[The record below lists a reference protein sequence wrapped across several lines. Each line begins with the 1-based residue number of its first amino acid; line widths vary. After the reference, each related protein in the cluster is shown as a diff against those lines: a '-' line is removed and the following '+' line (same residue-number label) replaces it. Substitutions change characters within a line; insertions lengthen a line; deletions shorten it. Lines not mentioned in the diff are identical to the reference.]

1 MKRFAYLKKDHI
13 NKYFC
18 HELFHNVFILCTWED
33 IKQISLVC
41 HLWHDHVQQMR
52 NTLFRR
58 FYDRLGGDSI
68 ERREKVVDWETEV
81 KHILHTY
88 KTDFDLF
95 KYSQEVGDDLLHAS
109 VIEDGGLV
117 MDVCR
122 FVLEMGGRVAVA
134 ELLIHFQKQV
144 STQTQKSEII
154 DILDFMCDTLTCVD
168 GDDDDDEAVVY
179 VCLKEFLENGRFIKA
194 VRHIFL
200 THEAQIDSSKIFDWI
215 NNLCTEKKYADN
227 VKKEIIEFLD
237 TLADRIDDDFS
248 SFYALKKVFTTK
260 RLV

>member
-1 MKRFAYLKKDHI
+1 MIDRF
-13 NKYFC
+13 
-18 HELFHNVFILCTWED
+18 
-33 IKQISLVC
+33 
-41 HLWHDHVQQMR
+41 
-52 NTLFRR
+52 
-58 FYDRLGGDSI
+58 
-68 ERREKVVDWETEV
+68 
-81 KHILHTY
+81 
-88 KTDFDLF
+88 
-95 KYSQEVGDDLLHAS
+95 
-109 VIEDGGLV
+109 
-117 MDVCR
+117 
-122 FVLEMGGRVAVA
+122 
-134 ELLIHFQKQV
+134 
-144 STQTQKSEII
+144 
-154 DILDFMCDTLTCVD
+154 
-168 GDDDDDEAVVY
+168 DDDDEAVVY